1 MLRRFLFLMV
11 LILGIGTSANATKF
25 YADLSSC
32 PTIGNAAWNEETNTF
47 SWTTP
52 TYASMIIPG
61 LNGDLSDYTTLVLE
75 TENLQNNSSTATSAS
90 FRIDMFLENGT
101 NSGEQLVGT
110 NYGMAWSEAGTL
122 IVDLKSKFT
131 DEQLSRVKEFRINT
145 NSDAGSVILKSVYL
159 VKPFKLTFDESG
171 KAYILPSDLSELAVG
186 VEVDDQTG
194 EIIKTETGP
203 ASITLELGDVDFSNV
218 TSIISDYDNSS
229 DGYNDLLNN
238 VFIQQVSGEGVRDG
252 WYSSKYNIYYN
263 DEDRA
268 RSKHV
273 SKMVLNF
280 NSDGDNATGKMK
292 ISSICITKSV
302 ITVSDF
308 VPLTRDDYFTWTLP
322 TIEGEKVNKV
332 QYFDYHLGEEVAP
345 GGTVYGDVN
354 VYYLNYVDLT
364 GAESLKVKG
373 SKGMIVRFL
382 FNRITDQGNYVE
394 KNVTIGE
401 DGTALIDLSEFDY
414 VHLNAVKSNWGS
426 PTGVVDAIGY
436 VKNGIDYYL
445 AGSGDMF
452 SVMNVLSDASVT
464 CIDVTGLTNTTPLE
478 LNSANPNC
486 LFIASNVATLSN
498 VKNVIIK
505 GDDGNVCENLQI
517 NSDYSFR
524 APFDFTAENA
534 STSKSVSSAGF
545 ATFVLPYDCGGAE
558 DAEAYAVNSINGNEL
573 QCTPVSQIKA
583 NEPVLLSKEGEYSF
597 IANNVEVLANANPQ
611 SGCLTGTYEATTA
624 PKGSYVLQKQNGVVA
639 FYKVA
644 EDKAQQVVPF
654 SAYLV
659 LDEANANRLTISLD
673 QTTSLTNS
681 NADGVVTIEAVYD
694 LTGTQRNAMQRGINI
709 VKLSDGSVRKIIVK

>member
-1 MLRRFLFLMV
+1 MLRRFLFLMI
-11 LILGIGTSANATKF
+11 LILGIGTSVNATKL

-32 PTIGNAAWNEETNTF
+32 PTIGNATWDDETKTF

-75 TENLQNNSSTATSAS
+75 TENLQNNSSTATSVS
-90 FRIDMFLENGT
+90 FRIDVFLENGT

-110 NYGMAWSEAGTL
+110 NYGMSWTEAGTL
-122 IVDLKSKFT
+122 VVDLKSKFT

-194 EIIKTETGP
+194 EITKTEAGP
-203 ASITLELGDVDFSNV
+203 ASITLDLGDVDFSNV
-218 TSIISDYDNSS
+218 ASIISDYDNSS

-280 NSDGDNATGKMK
+280 NADGNNATGKMK
-292 ISSICITKSV
+292 ISSICITKSM

-332 QYFDYHLGEEVAP
+332 QYFDYHLGEEVAA

-364 GAESLKVKG
+364 GAESLKIKG

-401 DGTALIDLSEFDY
+401 DGTAVIDLSEFDY
-414 VHLNAVKSNWGS
+414 VHLNVVKLNWGS
-426 PTGVVDAIGY
+426 PAGVVDAIGY
-436 VKNGIDYYL
+436 IKDGIDYYL
-445 AGSGDMF
+445 TGYGDMS

-464 CIDVTGLTNTTPLE
+464 CIDVTGLSNATPLE

-486 LFIASNVATLSN
+486 LFIASNASALSN

-505 GDDGNVCENLQI
+505 GDNGNVCENLQI

-534 STSKSVSSAGF
+534 STYKSVSSAGF
-545 ATFVLPYDCGGAE
+545 ATFVLPYDCE
-558 DAEAYAVNSINGNEL
+558 VPEYAEAYAVNSISGNEL
-573 QCTPVSQIKA
+573 QCAPVSQMKA
-583 NEPVLLSKEGEYSF
+583 NEPVLLSNEGEYSF
-597 IANNVEVLANANPQ
+597 IANDVEVLANTNPQ
-611 SGCLTGTYEATTA
+611 SGCLTGTYEAATA
-624 PKGSYVLQKQNGVVA
+624 PKDSYVLQQQNGVVA
-639 FYKVA
+639 FYKVV
-644 EDKAQQVVPF
+644 EDNAQKIVPF
-654 SAYLV
+654 SAYLGQQPEV
-659 LDEANANRLTISLD
+659 AVNKLTISLGE
-673 QTTSLTNS
+673 TTSLS
-681 NADGVVTIEAVYD
+681 DVEVAESEISAIYD
-694 LTGTQRNAMQRGINI
+694 LTGKKYETMQPGINL
-709 VKLSDGSVRKIIVK
+709 VKMTDGSVKKVIVK